1 MRYSESEL
9 FPARLYGVCDVTS
22 DSESFTE
29 EVIYTSQKTE
39 MKSVTAGGAVK
50 DIMGRDNRNKETS
63 VIIENSSDGKLWL
76 VSSKR

>member
-1 MRYSESEL
+1 
-9 FPARLYGVCDVTS
+9 
-22 DSESFTE
+22 
-29 EVIYTSQKTE
+29 